1 MKYIVKINDF
11 QFPFDTLEQAKE
23 YLLSE
28 GYDLSRLK
36 EVDFKCWWIDKVKG
50 FVAEIIG
57 RDAFTLDQLF
67 KLYPKTKQYAVYEVV
82 SKMPQIEAINFYE
95 TVKKIN
101 QNWERKISTI
111 DGSGCYDD
119 IVNHKITIK

>member
-1 MKYIVKINDF
+1 MKYIVEINDF
-11 QFPFDTLEQAKE
+11 QSPFDTLEQAKE
-23 YLLSE
+23 YLVSE

-50 FVAEIIG
+50 FDTAEIIG

-67 KLYPKTKQYAVYEVV
+67 KLYPKTKQYAVYV
-82 SKMPQIEAINFYE
+82 PQIEAINFYE

-101 QNWERKISTI
+101 QNWERKISII
-111 DGSGCYDD
+111 DGSGYYDD